1 MRARDKA
8 GRVLALPNQVPDLI
22 EQYGLTRAEVDR
34 DAWAIDLAGRKWAG
48 AAAVNRTLEEL
59 GGAWKRLALS
69 YRFAPMRWIEDR
81 LYRWVA
87 DHRSMLS
94 RWWGTEPE
102 WKE

>member
-1 MRARDKA
+1 VRARDKA
-8 GRVLALPNQVPDLI
+8 GRVLALPNQAPDLI

-48 AAAVNRTLEEL
+48 AAAINRVLQEL
-59 GGAWKRLALS
+59 GGGWAWLAAL

-81 LYRWVA
+81 LYRWVVVN
-87 DHRSMLS
+87 RSWLS
-94 RWWGTEPE
+94 RFWGTEPE